1 MCSSAL
7 VSQSICLSVCLLVCL
22 FFCYQYYAKTTQLI
36 FTKFGRKVAHW
47 PRNGSLNFDDN
58 PYHITL
64 ELGG

>member
-1 MCSSAL
+1 VFDSL
-7 VSQSICLSVCLLVCL
+7 SQSVSLSVCLFACL
-22 FFCYQYYAKTTQLI
+22 FVFCYQYYAKTTQLI
-36 FTKFGRKVAHW
+36 FTKFGEKVAHW